1 VSFLADSNIIIYAI
15 TGKHN
20 AAIEFISETFPSV
33 SVITKMEVLGYHNL
47 DRTQFDEFLN
57 FFEIINVI
65 PLTNPIVNKTI
76 EIRKYRKIKLAN
88 AIIAATAIVSN
99 LTLVTANLEDFK
111 NIPGL
116 SVLNIFAT

>member
-1 VSFLADSNIIIYAI
+1 MSFLADSNIIIYAI

>member
-1 VSFLADSNIIIYAI
+1 MSFLADSNIIIYAI

-20 AAIEFISETFPSV
+20 AAIEFISETFPGV

-47 DRTQFDEFLN
+47 DGTQFDEFLN

-76 EIRKYRKIKLAN
+76 EIRKYRKIKLAD

>member
-1 VSFLADSNIIIYAI
+1 MSFLADSNIIIYAI

-76 EIRKYRKIKLAN
+76 EIRKYRKIKLAD